1 MFDLK
6 WQQRFIQR
14 AKDYSSW
21 SKDPSTHIGAV
32 AVEPNSKR
40 EISGGYNGFPR
51 GIDDTSD
58 RLQNREIKYKFVVH
72 AEANC
77 IYNATRAGV
86 SLEGAHLFVWGLPIC
101 SECAKAIIQVGIA
114 EVYMPISCV
123 TLDTSKPIEEQEKFE
138 RWMASYAITQALFW
152 EANVKI
158 NYVEGL

>member
-6 WQQRFIQR
+6 WQQRFILR
-14 AKDYSSW
+14 AKDYSTW

-32 AVEPNSKR
+32 AVEPKSKR

-51 GIDDTSD
+51 GIDDNEY
-58 RLQNREIKYKFVVH
+58 RLNNREIKYKYVVH

-101 SECAKAIIQVGIA
+101 SECAKAIVQVGIA
-114 EVYMPISCV
+114 QVYMPKSCV
-123 TLDTSKPIEEQEKFE
+123 TLDTTKPIEEQEKFK
-138 RWMASYAITQALFW
+138 RWMESYETTKQIFW
-152 EANVKI
+152 EADVGI
-158 NYVEGL
+158 NHVEGV